1 MHYLHS
7 FTFSHVII
15 GPEEQLN
22 VLNSVRGMQPEEK
35 IEHTQS
41 QVRHCLA
48 VFLDVA
54 RMHNKHTTWQKVQIL
69 CMHLKFDSSGKSIR
83 QHFLQCRS
91 LSWLLV
97 PAAFPSK
104 HKQVKRECN

>member
-22 VLNSVRGMQPEEK
+22 VLNSVRGVQPEEK

-41 QVRHCLA
+41 RVRHCLA

-69 CMHLKFDSSGKSIR
+69 CMYLKFYSPGKNIR
-83 QHFLQCRS
+83 QHLLQSRS
-91 LSWLLV
+91 LS
-97 PAAFPSK
+97 
-104 HKQVKRECN
+104 

>member
-7 FTFSHVII
+7 FTFSHVISS
-15 GPEEQLN
+15 PEEQLN

-48 VFLDVA
+48 VFLGVA
-54 RMHNKHTTWQKVQIL
+54 RMHNKHSTWQKVQIL
-69 CMHLKFDSSGKSIR
+69 CMYLKFDSSGKSIK
-83 QHFLQCRS
+83 QYFLQSRS
-91 LSWLLV
+91 LS
-97 PAAFPSK
+97 
-104 HKQVKRECN
+104 

>member
-7 FTFSHVII
+7 FTFSHAII

-35 IEHTQS
+35 MEHTES

-54 RMHNKHTTWQKVQIL
+54 KMHNKHSTWQKGQIL
-69 CMHLKFDSSGKSIR
+69 CMYFKFDSSGKTIR
-83 QHFLQCRS
+83 QHFLQS
-91 LSWLLV
+91 TFLS
-97 PAAFPSK
+97 
-104 HKQVKRECN
+104 

>member
-15 GPEEQLN
+15 GPEEQFN

-35 IEHTQS
+35 IEHTES
-41 QVRHCLA
+41 QFRRCLA

-54 RMHNKHTTWQKVQIL
+54 RMHNKHNTWQKVQIL
-69 CMHLKFDSSGKSIR
+69 CMSLKFDFSGENIR
-83 QHFLQCRS
+83 QYFLQSTS
-91 LSWLLV
+91 L
-97 PAAFPSK
+97 F
-104 HKQVKRECN
+104 

>member
-22 VLNSVRGMQPEEK
+22 VLNSARGMQPEKK
-35 IEHTQS
+35 IEHTES

-48 VFLDVA
+48 VFSDVA
-54 RMHNKHTTWQKVQIL
+54 KMHNKHATWQKVQIL
-69 CMHLKFDSSGKSIR
+69 SMYLKFDSSGKNIR
-83 QHFLQCRS
+83 QHFLQSRF
-91 LSWLLV
+91 LS
-97 PAAFPSK
+97 
-104 HKQVKRECN
+104 

>member
-22 VLNSVRGMQPEEK
+22 VLNRARGMQPEEK
-35 IEHTQS
+35 TEHTES

-54 RMHNKHTTWQKVQIL
+54 KMHNKHSTWQKVQIL
-69 CMHLKFDSSGKSIR
+69 CMYLQLASSGKNIR
-83 QHFLQCRS
+83 QHFLQSRS
-91 LSWLLV
+91 LS
-97 PAAFPSK
+97 
-104 HKQVKRECN
+104 